1 MLLTHFYSLKKSNIL
16 GFKIDLN
23 ILDQSVSKDLKVL
36 NQEGRIENRF
46 VRRQSFIR
54 RFVSE
59 ARNELDSDR
68 VRVPVEVEVGDGS
81 KGLARLVDEGSDWIV
96 SDDRKRFQRRRIR
109 CWSVV
114 RMVRLVFGRRNL
126 KRLQAQDDVVGRQI
140 AETKKTFF
148 NFFTRNNFENLN

>member
-1 MLLTHFYSLKKSNIL
+1 MTNYSVNAFNTFLFIKKSNIL

-23 ILDQSVSKDLKVL
+23 ILDQSVSKDLQVL

-54 RFVSE
+54 RFVSD

-96 SDDRKRFQRRRIR
+96 SDDRKRFQRRRVR
-109 CWSVV
+109 C
-114 RMVRLVFGRRNL
+114 
-126 KRLQAQDDVVGRQI
+126 
-140 AETKKTFF
+140 
-148 NFFTRNNFENLN
+148 